1 MFDIESG
8 VGNVTVTTSSNGNLG
23 PSHWAERASNMIIS
37 VGKDAHP
44 TIAEQ
49 AKEFKAYIHKAVQY
63 FMWEAIKEDRSKVIT
78 LLRSAGHNDLA
89 NSVEKL

>member
-1 MFDIESG
+1 MIGGE
-8 VGNVTVTTSSNGNLG
+8 VGDVSVITTNNSTLG
-23 PSHWAERASNMIIS
+23 PDHWAKRASDQIVS

-44 TIAEQ
+44 LIAEQ
-49 AKEFKAYIHKAVQY
+49 ALEFKEFIYDAVKY
-63 FMWEAIKEDRSKVIT
+63 YMHEAIKEDRSRIVT

>member
-1 MFDIESG
+1 MFTGE
-8 VGNVTVTTSSNGNLG
+8 VGNVSVITTNKTTLG
-23 PSHWAERASNMIIS
+23 PDHWATRASDQIMS

-44 TIAEQ
+44 LIVEQ
-49 AKEFKAYIHKAVQY
+49 ALEFKASIYNAVRY
-63 FMWEAIKEDRSKVIT
+63 YMHEAIKEDRSRVVT

>member
-1 MFDIESG
+1 MIG
-8 VGNVTVTTSSNGNLG
+8 VKVGNVSVITTNGSTLG
-23 PSHWAERASNMIIS
+23 PDHWAKRVSDQIVS

-44 TIAEQ
+44 LIAEQ
-49 AKEFKAYIHKAVQY
+49 AIEFKQFIYSAVHY
-63 FMWEAIKEDRSKVIT
+63 YMYEAIKEDRSRIVD

>member
-1 MFDIESG
+1 MFTGE
-8 VGNVTVTTSSNGNLG
+8 VGNVSVITTNNSTLG
-23 PSHWAERASNMIIS
+23 PDHWAKRASDQIVS

-44 TIAEQ
+44 LIAEQ
-49 AKEFKAYIHKAVQY
+49 AIEFKQFIYDAVKY
-63 FMWEAIKEDRSKVIT
+63 YMHEAIKEDRSRIVT

>member
-1 MFDIESG
+1 MFTGE
-8 VGNVTVTTSSNGNLG
+8 VGSVSVITTNDSTLG
-23 PSHWAERASNMIIS
+23 PDHWAKRASDQIMS

-44 TIAEQ
+44 LIAEQ
-49 AKEFKAYIHKAVQY
+49 ALEFKEFIYNAVKY
-63 FMWEAIKEDRSKVIT
+63 YMYEAINEDRSRVVT

>member
-1 MFDIESG
+1 MIGGE
-8 VGNVTVTTSSNGNLG
+8 VGDVSVITTNNSTLG
-23 PSHWAERASNMIIS
+23 PDHWAKRASDQIVS

-44 TIAEQ
+44 LIAEQ
-49 AKEFKAYIHKAVQY
+49 AIEFKQFIYDAVKY
-63 FMWEAIKEDRSKVIT
+63 YMYEAIKEDRSRIVT